1 MKWISAF
8 LAAAVVGTAA
18 PLPAGAAPAVD
29 DNTIVVA
36 VEKSFQNLDAQ
47 VAASGDSQRYAW
59 QLYDTLYGFDAKG
72 NLEPRAA
79 TGFKLSD
86 DGLTYS
92 YKLRAGMKFHDGEP
106 VTAEDVKYSF
116 DRILDPATKSTKRP
130 YLARV
135 DSVRVAAPDTVEVKL
150 KDRDGAFHN
159 KVANNVFIIPKKY
172 ATSLP
177 DADAFAR
184 APIGSGP
191 YKLKSHK
198 IGQELE
204 LERFDGYYGTKPAIK
219 RLVFKIIPE
228 GSTRANA
235 IAKGEVDIVIQVPTN
250 YRKQLEQN
258 RELKVNSIP
267 VASPMYVRL
276 YTRDEA
282 SPLAKRDVRMAL
294 NLALDRKAIVDS
306 VFHGVGKPLGT
317 FISEY
322 FPYGSDPAIKPYP
335 YDPQKAKALLASA
348 GYPKGFKTKLY
359 SPSDQA
365 PELAAAIAAFWQQ
378 IGVQT
383 EIARIDYAAWSRLN
397 NTQQSGPMTLSAF
410 GNAIYDPINTVT
422 GAFSKDG
429 TWSSYYNPEVEA
441 VIHEVIGTQGPEA
454 RGALFRK
461 IGKMLYDDA
470 AGVFINEIFYLY
482 VQKSDLDWTITEGS
496 GFLDFR
502 KVGWKTGKP

>member
-1 MKWISAF
+1 MRWTSVF
-8 LAAAVVGTAA
+8 AAAVVGTAL
-18 PLPAGAAPAVD
+18 PLCTIAAPAID
-29 DNTIVVA
+29 DNTVVVA

-72 NLEPRAA
+72 NIEPRAA
-79 TGFKLSD
+79 TGYKVSE
-86 DGLTYS
+86 DGLTYT
-92 YKLRAGMKFHDGEP
+92 YTLRSGMKFHDGAP
-106 VTAEDVKYSF
+106 VTSEDVKYSF
-116 DRILDPATKSTKRP
+116 DRILDPVTKSTKRP
-130 YLARV
+130 YLSRV
-135 DSVRVAAPDTVEVKL
+135 ESVRTIGTDAVEIKL

-159 KVANNVFIIPKKY
+159 KVSNNVFIVPMKY
-172 ATSLP
+172 AKSLP

-191 YKLKSHK
+191 FKLKSHK

-204 LERFDGYYGTKPAIK
+204 LERFDGYYGVKPSIK
-219 RLVFKIIPE
+219 RLVFKVIPE

-235 IAKGEVDIVIQVPTN
+235 IALGEVDIVVQVPTN
-250 YRKQLEQN
+250 YRPQLEKN
-258 RELKVNSIP
+258 SALKVSAVP
-267 VASPMYVRL
+267 QASPMYVRL
-276 YTRDEA
+276 YTRDEG

-322 FPYGSDPAIKPYP
+322 FPYGSDPGIKPYP
-335 YDPQKAKALLASA
+335 YDPAKARALLAAA
-348 GYPKGFKTKLY
+348 GYPKGFKTKLL

-365 PELAAAIAAFWQQ
+365 PELAAVIAAFWQQ

-410 GNAIYDPINTVT
+410 GQAIFDPINSVT

-441 VIHEVIGTQGPEA
+441 VIQEVIGTQGPEA

-470 AGVFINEIFYLY
+470 AAVFINEIFYLY

-502 KVGWKTGKP
+502 KVGWKPARP